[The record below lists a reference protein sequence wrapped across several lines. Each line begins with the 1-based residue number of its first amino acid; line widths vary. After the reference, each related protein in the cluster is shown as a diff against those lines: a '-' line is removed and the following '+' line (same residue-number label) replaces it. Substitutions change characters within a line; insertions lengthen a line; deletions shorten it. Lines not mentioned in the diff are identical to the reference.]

1 MKSISLLKGAWA
13 IGEQRHIRGAVWRH
27 RYAYGVG
34 RVVDEVQEDHW
45 APDLAD
51 RADAWAC
58 TREDEELQAVY
69 EEQLADY
76 QRQMEYAYYME
87 KARRRAQE
95 ADLERQTAPW
105 GQRWY

>member
-1 MKSISLLKGAWA
+1 MAGPWEHNRWRWA
-13 IGEQRHIRGAVWRH
+13 
-27 RYAYGVG
+27 YAYGACG
-34 RVVDEVQEDHW
+34 WAPAPPEDCDHW
-45 APDLAD
+45 SPDLQARAFAAAD
-51 RADAWAC
+51 
-58 TREDEELQAVY
+58 DEELQAVY

-95 ADLERQTAPW
+95 AELERQAAPW

>member
-1 MKSISLLKGAWA
+1 MAGPWEHNRWRWA
-13 IGEQRHIRGAVWRH
+13 
-27 RYAYGVG
+27 YAYGACG
-34 RVVDEVQEDHW
+34 WAPAPPEDCDHW
-45 APDLAD
+45 SPDLQARAFAAAD
-51 RADAWAC
+51 
-58 TREDEELQAVY
+58 DEELQAVY

>member
-1 MKSISLLKGAWA
+1 MAGPWEHNRWRWA
-13 IGEQRHIRGAVWRH
+13 
-27 RYAYGVG
+27 YAYGACG
-34 RVVDEVQEDHW
+34 WAPAPPEDCDHW
-45 APDLAD
+45 SPDLQARAFAAAD
-51 RADAWAC
+51 
-58 TREDEELQAVY
+58 DEELQAVY

-76 QRQMEYAYYME
+76 QSQMEYAYYME

>member
-1 MKSISLLKGAWA
+1 MAGPWEHNRWRWA
-13 IGEQRHIRGAVWRH
+13 
-27 RYAYGVG
+27 YAYGACG
-34 RVVDEVQEDHW
+34 WAPAPPEDCDHW
-45 APDLAD
+45 SPDLAD

>member
-1 MKSISLLKGAWA
+1 MS
-13 IGEQRHIRGAVWRH
+13 
-27 RYAYGVG
+27 
-34 RVVDEVQEDHW
+34 
-45 APDLAD
+45 
-51 RADAWAC
+51 
-58 TREDEELQAVY
+58 

>member
-1 MKSISLLKGAWA
+1 MTDWLGMRWHSKWNY
-13 IGEQRHIRGAVWRH
+13 V
-27 RYAYGVG
+27 YAYSARGEALSLTP
-34 RVVDEVQEDHW
+34 DLDHW
-45 APDLAD
+45 SPDLAD

-58 TREDEELQAVY
+58 ARADEELQAVY

-87 KARRRAQE
+87 EARRRAQE

>member
-1 MKSISLLKGAWA
+1 MAGPWEHNRWRWA
-13 IGEQRHIRGAVWRH
+13 
-27 RYAYGVG
+27 YAYGACG
-34 RVVDEVQEDHW
+34 WAPAPPEDCDHW
-45 APDLAD
+45 SPDLQARAFAAAD
-51 RADAWAC
+51 
-58 TREDEELQAVY
+58 DEELQAVY

-76 QRQMEYAYYME
+76 QSQVEYAYDME

>member
-1 MKSISLLKGAWA
+1 MAGPWEHNRWRWA
-13 IGEQRHIRGAVWRH
+13 
-27 RYAYGVG
+27 YAYGACG
-34 RVVDEVQEDHW
+34 WAPAPPEDCDHW
-45 APDLAD
+45 SPDLQARAFAAAD
-51 RADAWAC
+51 
-58 TREDEELQAVY
+58 DEELQAVY
-69 EEQLADY
+69 EEQMADY